1 MIRGITFDEQ
11 VFRSEDFAHYMNFFL
26 GDSSGIT
33 KGCSITN
40 DGKNVTIGRGYFFV
54 KGRFLQVEDPEVI
67 SGSMFS
73 SGYNRIVYEI
83 DLSKENTEVDF
94 LQGYVKILNTSALTQ
109 ENLDG
114 DGKVYQFPF
123 CHFNWDGTISS
134 FVIDAPT
141 LALDNIMAQIEAN
154 FETVKNEFETWFG
167 NEQDDMS
174 AWVAQQK
181 STLTVWTNQQK
192 AAFESFL
199 TAQENTINNN
209 VKKTSDIV
217 DSLEA
222 DGFEKKAS
230 YYSTTMTA
238 SKWSG
243 GKYSFESSYPFAE
256 YDIEIQPS
264 DACTAD
270 QFNAWCEAKIVGS
283 ATSNTAK
290 ALGDIPTVNIPIILK
305 AVKKYA

>member
-11 VFRSEDFAHYMNFFL
+11 IFRSEDFAHYMNFFL

-33 KGCSITN
+33 KGCAITN
-40 DGKNVTIGRGYFFV
+40 DGTSVTIGRGYFFV

-94 LQGYVKILNTSALTQ
+94 LQGCIKILNTSALTQ

-114 DGKVYQFPF
+114 GGKVYQFPF
-123 CHFNWDGTISS
+123 CHFNYNGTISG
-134 FVIDAPT
+134 FVVDAPT
-141 LALDNIMAQIEAN
+141 LVLDNVMAQIEAN
-154 FETVKNEFETWFG
+154 FDVVKSNFETWFG
-167 NEQDDMS
+167 NERGDMAS
-174 AWVAQQK
+174 WVTQQK

-199 TAQENTINNN
+199 TNQENTLSER
-209 VKKTSDIV
+209 VERAGDIV
-217 DSLEA
+217 EGLEEE
-222 DGFEKKAS
+222 GFEKKAF
-230 YYSTTMTA
+230 YYSKTMSA

-243 GKYSFESSYPFAE
+243 NTYSFENEFPFAN
-256 YDIEIQPS
+256 YDIEIQP
-264 DACTAD
+264 ANTCTVE
-270 QFNAWCEAKIVGS
+270 QFDVWCEAKIVGS
-283 ATSNTAK
+283 ITGNVAK
-290 ALGDIPTVNIPIILK
+290 ALDVVPKIDIPIILK
-305 AVKKYA
+305 AVNKYA